1 MSDVVDPSRKRK
13 IRLGV
18 ALSVAVLL
26 GVALVYVSF
35 NASDQ
40 TREPSQILSAT
51 PGEKFEM
58 NAKVVPK
65 SVRHDGE
72 TLKFEVEDR
81 NGGATMPV
89 SYQGVVPDP
98 FRGGREIVLKE
109 GRFGPYVTDGE
120 TNASLR
126 KGDDPETVTL
136 DRAVELLAERRAKG
150 PAKRSGGRRKRS

>member
-18 ALSVAVLL
+18 ALCVAVFL
-26 GVALVYVSF
+26 GVALIYVSF

-40 TREPSQILSAT
+40 TREPSQILTAT
-51 PGEKFEM
+51 PGQKFEM

-81 NGGATMPV
+81 NGGRAMPV

-98 FRGGREIVLKE
+98 FRGGREIVLTGAMENGTFVGEPESLITKCPSK
-109 GRFGPYVTDGE
+109 FKTDASE
-120 TNASLR
+120 TA
-126 KGDDPETVTL
+126 GT
-136 DRAVELLAERRAKG
+136 G
-150 PAKRSGGRRKRS
+150 SGSSGSNG

>member
-26 GVALVYVSF
+26 GVALIYVSF

-40 TREPSQILSAT
+40 TKEPSQILTAS
-51 PGEKFEM
+51 PGQKFEM

-65 SVRHDGE
+65 TVRHDGE

-81 NGGATMPV
+81 NGGEAMPV

-98 FRGGREIVLKE
+98 FRGGREIVLTGAME
-109 GRFGPYVTDGE
+109 NGTFVGE
-120 TNASLR
+120 PESLITKCPSKFTTNAS
-126 KGDDPETVTL
+126 ETAGTGS
-136 DRAVELLAERRAKG
+136 G
-150 PAKRSGGRRKRS
+150 PSSSNG

>member
-18 ALSVAVLL
+18 ALCVAVLL
-26 GVALVYVSF
+26 GVALIYVSF

-40 TREPSQILSAT
+40 TKEPSQILSAT
-51 PGEKFEM
+51 PGQKFEM

-72 TLKFEVEDR
+72 TLRFEVEDR

-98 FRGGREIVLKE
+98 FRGGREIVLTGAVE
-109 GRFGPYVTDGE
+109 NGTFVGE
-120 TNASLR
+120 PESLITKCPSKFTTNAS
-126 KGDDPETVTL
+126 ETAGT
-136 DRAVELLAERRAKG
+136 G
-150 PAKRSGGRRKRS
+150 TGSSSSNG